1 MKTSFANCFSAAILV
16 LLVLSACGL
25 GTDAEPASLSV
36 PEDVFP
42 SETADNSELESS
54 EDTTFHPVYHF
65 KDELLVEIQRPLPVP
80 VFLDAPLNNLLSGPT
95 ESEAAAGFASAI
107 PAGTEIVDVA
117 LLRDNTISIH
127 LNQTF
132 FEIEGEQRI
141 RASAQLVLTASALIG
156 DTQGVVFFLEG
167 KPVQLPDGEGLIE
180 EVPEGR
186 LPSPLTVK
194 DYAAL
199 TESTS
204 AS

>member
-1 MKTSFANCFSAAILV
+1 LMLLALV
-16 LLVLSACGL
+16 ACGL
-25 GTDAEPASLSV
+25 GTDSEPTSLAV

-42 SETADNSELESS
+42 SEIADTSEFELS
-54 EDTTFHPVYHF
+54 ENMTFHPVYHF
-65 KDELLVEIQRPLPVP
+65 KDELLVEIQRPLPAP

-95 ESEAAAGFASAI
+95 ELEAEAGFASAI

-117 LLRDNTISIH
+117 LLRNNTISIH

-141 RASAQLVLTASALIG
+141 RASAQLVLTASALIS

-186 LPSPLTVK
+186 FPSPLTVD

-199 TESTS
+199 TEPSV